1 MTFWAAAP
9 LVHAQGDSSVAADIQ
24 EIKKGQ
30 AEIKKELDEIKKLL
44 TPKPAPAAVEK
55 LDAPVAIGSIPTR
68 GNARATVTM
77 IEFSDYQCP
86 FCKRHVD
93 QTVPGLMKDYVDSG
107 KVRFAFRDFPLAALH
122 PQAATAAEAARCAGD
137 QGKYWDMH
145 DKMFALQPEIKEEK
159 YADFAKQVG
168 LDAAKFDECM
178 TSSRYAAAVQNDVDY
193 GTKLGVRGTPTVVV
207 GLSDGDQVKN
217 PVIIRG
223 AQPLATF
230 KAELDKLLAPP
241 AK

>member
-1 MTFWAAAP
+1 
-9 LVHAQGDSSVAADIQ
+9 
-24 EIKKGQ
+24 
-30 AEIKKELDEIKKLL
+30 
-44 TPKPAPAAVEK
+44 
-55 LDAPVAIGSIPTR
+55 
-68 GNARATVTM
+68 
-77 IEFSDYQCP
+77 
-86 FCKRHVD
+86 VD

-107 KVRFAFRDFPLAALH
+107 KVRYAFRDFPLAALH

-145 DKMFALQPEIKEEK
+145 DKLFALQPEIKEEK